1 MDIIT
6 LKSLEFHAKHG
17 FYEEE
22 RKEGNHFELDVIA
35 TGDFKPSIKTDNLN
49 QTFNYELVDRVAAE
63 VFNGKPEKLIETLC
77 FKIGEKIF
85 NNSLNITKLTV
96 SVRKMNPPIQSP
108 AKYAE
113 ITMKWKR

>member
-6 LKSLEFHAKHG
+6 LKSLTFHAKHG
-17 FYEEE
+17 FYESE
-22 RKEGNHFELDVIA
+22 RNKGNHFELDIIA
-35 TGDFKPSIKTDNLN
+35 EGDFKPAIKSDNLDL
-49 QTFNYELVDRVAAE
+49 TFNYEWVDQVATE

-85 NNSLNITKLTV
+85 NKSENITKLTV